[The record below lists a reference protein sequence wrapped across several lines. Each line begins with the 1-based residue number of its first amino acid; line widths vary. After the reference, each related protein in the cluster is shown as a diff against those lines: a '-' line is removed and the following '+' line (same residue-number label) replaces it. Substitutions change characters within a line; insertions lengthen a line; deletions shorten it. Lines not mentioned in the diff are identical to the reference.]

1 MAKNRKHLNEKKSTV
16 KVAKQV
22 GNELEPPHYFNYIF
36 PLLLFAIFALSLY
49 LRTVMPYDGVFRN
62 GVVAFASDD
71 AVFQMR
77 LVENTL
83 YNFPHRITFD
93 IFTRYPYGTPLHW
106 GPLWTQL
113 IATISLIVGLGSYN
127 MQTVN
132 TIGAYF
138 PSVFGALVVFPVYYI
153 VKSMGNRTGALL
165 AAFMIAILPGQ
176 FFTRSTL
183 GFTDNH
189 VAEVLFS
196 TATIAFF
203 ILAIKSGREIN
214 IKFSEIHLKQKPV
227 LYSILAGVMLAGYQ
241 LSWPGAPFFAM
252 IIAIF
257 ILVQYI
263 IDDMQD
269 RSTDYLAIAAV
280 PMFLIDLISMLP
292 YFNPEYGFAITI
304 YSWFHIIVPIVGIG
318 LTVALSIISRELKKK
333 GYSSY
338 YYPLSLLGFF
348 ALSMLI
354 IKIILPQLYDVIFTT
369 INGIFGAHLT
379 GGSAT
384 IGEAAS
390 ILEKPGMLYGS
401 FPIAGPL
408 QGDNIVLLLI
418 IAFLLYIGYRIAKK
432 QRAEDTLI
440 LVWSIVMLIAM
451 YGQNRWA
458 YYFAVNAA
466 LLVGIA
472 GGEIINSVLKWGG
485 WQWHIDARN
494 INTSHILSLIIVM
507 VVVLFFAYPSALAT
521 AIGEQP
527 ISKWEQGDPSG
538 GGFYEWHETLTWM
551 HDNTPD
557 PGIDY
562 FAIYKEPKNGTYPY
576 PDTAYGV
583 MSWWD
588 YGHVITYRA
597 HRIPNANPFQ
607 TGIGGGATH
616 APGASTFLTA
626 KSEEQ
631 ASDVLNALG
640 INGKPGSRYIVSNAY
655 MAYQIMGVFGIWN
668 EDYVPNEVNVYQTQI
683 RTRDGMQT
691 VPSMRYYENME
702 AKLHIFDGNG
712 LKRYRIVH
720 ESSRNP
726 YNDEQYFKNVYNVLY
741 GGNTPVENSG
751 MVKVFEFVKGAN
763 ITGRAPPGTQV
774 TLKNT
779 IKTNI
784 GRTFQ
789 YSQATTASNGTY
801 VFTVPYSTTGPIA
814 GETNFN
820 TQPEGPY
827 NVTAGNVSKQVV
839 VGEKDVLEGGTV
851 TLDLLS
857 GK

>member
-16 KVAKQV
+16 KVMKQV
-22 GNELEPPHYFNYIF
+22 EKELEPPRYFSYIF
-36 PLLLFAIFALSLY
+36 TILLFAIFALSLY

-138 PSVFGALVVFPVYYI
+138 PSVFGALIVFPVYYI

-196 TATIAFF
+196 TATIMFF
-203 ILAIKSGREIN
+203 ILSIKSGREIN
-214 IKFSEIHLKQKPV
+214 IKFSELHLKQKPV

-257 ILVQYI
+257 ILIQYI
-263 IDDMQD
+263 IDDMKD

-292 YFNPEYGFAITI
+292 YFNPEYGFGITI
-304 YSWFHIIVPIVGIG
+304 YSWFHIIVPVVGMG
-318 LTVALSIISRELKKK
+318 LALALSIISGELKKK

-354 IKIILPQLYDVIFTT
+354 IKIILPQLYDVIFST
-369 INGIFGAHLT
+369 IVGIFGAHTT
-379 GGSAT
+379 GGPAT
-384 IGEAAS
+384 IGEAVS
-390 ILEKPGMLYGS
+390 ILEKPGMLYNG
-401 FPIAGPL
+401 FPITGPL
-408 QGDNIVLLLI
+408 QGDNFVLLLI
-418 IAFLLYIGYRIAKK
+418 IALLLFIGYRIAKK
-432 QRAEDTLI
+432 QRAEDMLI
-440 LVWSIVMLIAM
+440 LVWSVVMLIGM

-458 YYFAVNAA
+458 YYFALNAA
-466 LLVGIA
+466 LLIGIA
-472 GGEIINSVLKWGG
+472 GGAIINSVLKWGG
-485 WQWHIDARN
+485 WQWQIDAKK
-494 INTSHILSLIIVM
+494 ISISHILSLIIVM
-507 VVVLFFAYPSALAT
+507 VVVLFFAYPSVLAT
-521 AIGEQP
+521 AIGENP
-527 ISKWEQGDPSG
+527 VSKWEQGDPSG
-538 GGFYEWHETLTWM
+538 GGFYEWYETLTWM
-551 HDNTPD
+551 RDNTPD

-562 FAIYKEPKNGTYPY
+562 FAVYKDPKNGTYPY

-588 YGHVITYRA
+588 YGHAITYWA

-607 TGIGGGATH
+607 SGIGGGSSN

-626 KSEEQ
+626 KTEEQ
-631 ASDVLNALG
+631 ADEVIYALG
-640 INGKPGSRYIVSNAY
+640 INGKPGARYVVSNAY
-655 MAYQIMGVFGIWN
+655 MAYQIMEIFGIWN
-668 EDYVPNEVNVYQTQI
+668 EEYDYWTQI
-683 RTRDGMQT
+683 RTRDGPQR
-691 VPSMRYYENME
+691 VPTRKYYEVME

-712 LKRYRIVH
+712 LKRYRLVH
-720 ESSRNP
+720 ESPRNP
-726 YNDEQYFKNVYNVLY
+726 YSDEQWHKNVYNLLY
-741 GGNTPVENSG
+741 GGQIPVENSG
-751 MVKVFEFVKGAN
+751 LVKVFEFVKGAN
-763 ITGRAPPGTQV
+763 ITGRAPQNSTV
-774 TLKNT
+774 TISNT
-779 IKTNI
+779 VKTNI
-784 GRTFQ
+784 GRTIK
-789 YSQATTASNGTY
+789 YSQTTTAYGGTY
-801 VFTVPYSTTGPIA
+801 VFTVPYSTRGPIA
-814 GETNFN
+814 GETNFD
-820 TQPEGPY
+820 TQPEGKY
-827 NVTAGNVSKQVV
+827 TVTAGNVTKQVD
-839 VGEKDVLEGGTV
+839 VGERDVLDGGTV
-851 TLDLLS
+851 TLDLIP